1 MTKTSLSHNPWFYDN
16 TEQVGQKPS
25 LREQRK
31 GPKYVTKN
39 KTAKKSQSKD

>member
-1 MTKTSLSHNPWFYDN
+1 MTKTSLSYNLWFYN
-16 TEQVGQKPS
+16 TEEVGQKPS
-25 LREQRK
+25 LREQGK